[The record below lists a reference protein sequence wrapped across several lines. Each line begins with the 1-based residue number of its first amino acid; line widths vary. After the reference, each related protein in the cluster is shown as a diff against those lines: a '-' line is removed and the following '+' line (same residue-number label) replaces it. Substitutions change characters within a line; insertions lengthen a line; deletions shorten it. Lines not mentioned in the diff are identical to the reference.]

1 MPWTIKKL
9 PNKPLYRVRGEDGK
23 ITAKATTLAKAKKQI
38 QAISISKRLKK

>member
-1 MPWTIKKL
+1 MVWTIRKL
-9 PNKPLYRVRGEDGK
+9 PNKPLYRVRDNGK